1 MYLVVMP
8 IQTATQCISLI
19 PREKVGSFISTLR
32 IDIASMGIKSF
43 PFLSKDYEMPN
54 PVPQFSQHT
63 SAYAPGI
70 IPKRFVSRYHVEE
83 DTNFEA
89 GSVPGLE

>member
-1 MYLVVMP
+1 MYQIVTPILVT
-8 IQTATQCISLI
+8 IQYTSQKLSL
-19 PREKVGSFISTLR
+19 EVGAFILIWW
-32 IDIASMGIKSF
+32 IDPADLGIKSF

-63 SAYAPGI
+63 ANPAPGI
-70 IPKRFVSRYHVEE
+70 IPKRFVSRYNVDE

>member
-1 MYLVVMP
+1 MP
-8 IQTATQCISLI
+8 IQTATQCISLVLKE
-19 PREKVGSFISTLR
+19 RVGSFILTLC

-63 SAYAPGI
+63 YAPGI
-70 IPKRFVSRYHVEE
+70 IPKRFVSRYNVEE